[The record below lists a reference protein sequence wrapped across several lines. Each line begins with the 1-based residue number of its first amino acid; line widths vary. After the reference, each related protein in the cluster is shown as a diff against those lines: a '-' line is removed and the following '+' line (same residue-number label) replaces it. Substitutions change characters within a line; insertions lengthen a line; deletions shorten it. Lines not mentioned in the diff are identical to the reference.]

1 MSAKGQAM
9 SDVKTIELELGKI
22 RLDETTQPRVLI
34 DYEVCEEYAAAM
46 RDGDINKKFPPVE
59 VFFDGCDYWL
69 ADGYHRYHAS
79 KSNEAS
85 TIEANVRQGSKRDA
99 ILFSAGANA
108 SHGLR
113 RTNADKR
120 KAVLMLLRDEQW
132 AQWSDHEI
140 ARRCGV
146 NRSTVTRQRSSLA
159 QSASEKSKVASKT
172 RTYKTKHGSVSRM
185 RTKKIGLKPNRTPG
199 TSVDLPEGF
208 DSLID
213 YRKAIEFVR
222 LNIPRVIRTFA
233 KIVVAAKGEE
243 FAVELVKGIENY
255 LEELK
260 ELEEKENL

>member
-1 MSAKGQAM
+1 M
-9 SDVKTIELELGKI
+9 SDAKIIELELGKI

-46 RDGDINKKFPPVE
+46 REGDFNKKFPPVE

-79 KSNEAS
+79 KSNDAS
-85 TIEANVRQGSKRDA
+85 VIEANVRQGSKRDA

-108 SHGLR
+108 NHGLR

-120 KAVLMLLRDEQW
+120 KAVSMLLRDEQW
-132 AQWSDHEI
+132 SQWSDYEV
-140 ARRCGV
+140 AKKCGV
-146 NRSTVTRQRSSLA
+146 SHTMVQRHRTSLA
-159 QSASEKSKVASKT
+159 TVASVKTKAASTT
-172 RTYKTKHGSVSRM
+172 RTYKNRQGKTTRM
-185 RTKKIGLKPNRTPG
+185 RTNKIGLKPNRTPV

-243 FAVELVKGIENY
+243 FAVELVNGIENY
-255 LEELK
+255 LEELDKK
-260 ELEEKENL
+260 EDFENGNF